1 VKVTINPEC
10 CYYGPR
16 EAEIYK
22 HVLLERKRKYDISID
37 NTYQDLA
44 NNIDENGYAFVENFF
59 SKDRLQK
66 VIDDFEEIKE
76 NNELQYED
84 FYTEQVAHPLLN
96 CQSVFDITFDSRMIE
111 IAKNYFGCLPAITG
125 VTLRKSKETAMKE
138 RNIPHNGQTTLFHC
152 DKDSPRFLKF
162 FIYLNDVGKDNGP
175 FTYVHKSHIDKFQGW
190 RSKYR
195 WSNSE
200 IEHVYGKEKIKSI
213 TGKVGDLVMGNTA
226 GFHKGTKVKR
236 GERLMLTIYFSIHPT
251 EWRNTWG
258 AKMQLSDYKKLPDWK
273 KPITDYINKV

>member
-1 VKVTINPEC
+1 
-10 CYYGPR
+10 
-16 EAEIYK
+16 
-22 HVLLERKRKYDISID
+22 
-37 NTYQDLA
+37 
-44 NNIDENGYAFVENFF
+44 
-59 SKDRLQK
+59 
-66 VIDDFEEIKE
+66 
-76 NNELQYED
+76 
-84 FYTEQVAHPLLN
+84 
-96 CQSVFDITFDSRMIE
+96 M
-111 IAKNYFGCLPAITG
+111 
-125 VTLRKSKETAMKE
+125 
-138 RNIPHNGQTTLFHC
+138 
-152 DKDSPRFLKF
+152 
-162 FIYLNDVGKDNGP
+162 
-175 FTYVHKSHIDKFQGW
+175 HKSHIDKFQGW